1 MLFSARSRLK
11 PVTDGLGLKQFGG
24 FKMGIRINTNMM
36 SINAHRNLRSSQQA
50 MQSTSEKLSS
60 GSRINKSADDAAGL
74 AISENLGA
82 QIRSFKQSARNAQ
95 DGISFIQVAEGGMN
109 ETGNMIIRLREL
121 AVQSASDTIGARERG
136 YLEKE
141 AQQLKLE
148 IERIAQGTEYNGQ
161 NLLNG
166 SGEMMDFQIGIKN
179 NEFLDRISYDPSTTN
194 VSLESLGLSDVSIG
208 TKAESQETLA
218 ALDQSLT
225 VLNNNRSS
233 LGALQNRL
241 NSTISNTEVAVENL
255 SAAKSRI
262 KDADV
267 ASQSAELARTSI
279 MLQSGI
285 SVLAQANQSQAMALK
300 LIG

>member
-1 MLFSARSRLK
+1 M
-11 PVTDGLGLKQFGG
+11 GL
-24 FKMGIRINTNMM
+24 RINTNMM
-36 SINAHRNLRSSQQA
+36 SINAHRNLRSTQQA

-74 AISENLGA
+74 AISENLNG

-109 ETGNMIIRLREL
+109 EVSNMITRLREL
-121 AVQSASDTIGARERG
+121 AVQAASDTIGEKERG
-136 YLEKE
+136 YLDRET
-141 AQQLKLE
+141 QQLKLE
-148 IERIAQGTEYNGQ
+148 MERIAQGTEYNGTSV
-161 NLLNG
+161 LNG
-166 SGEMMDFQIGIKN
+166 SGTQLDFQIGIKN
-179 NEFLDRISYDPSTTN
+179 NEFLDRISYNPSTTN
-194 VSLESLGLSDVSIG
+194 VSLESLGLTEISSNS
-208 TKAESQETLA
+208 KQAAQESLASLDNSLITLN
-218 ALDQSLT
+218 S
-225 VLNNNRSS
+225 NRSQ

-267 ASQSAELARTSI
+267 ASESAEIARTSI